1 MVSEHVGKT
10 DQHRISEIRGG
21 AVGGGPLYP
30 ALQVV
35 EHAALVVEVT
45 GLVDDVVDAAGE
57 RVHHRHRPA
66 FGWGKQCDAEG
77 EVLGLPA
84 GESRAGRRSGIQ
96 RGTPTPPR
104 GGPT

>member
-10 DQHRISEIRGG
+10 DQHRVTEIGGG

-35 EHAALVVEVT
+35 EHAALVVEDT
-45 GLVDDVVDAAGE
+45 GLVDDIVDAAGE
-57 RVHHRHRPA
+57 RVHHRHRLA
-66 FGWGKQCDAEG
+66 FGGGEQCDADG

-84 GESRAGRRSGIQ
+84 GDRRAGRVGVFQPDRLT
-96 RGTPTPPR
+96 R
-104 GGPT
+104 